1 METGLELTKA
11 ISRKK
16 KIDIEIF
23 NINVRN
29 FKLIQKTDKMK
40 KHFISVKWRKKN
52 WRKCPYLKPS
62 KHCRLQSTCRRKRQ
76 NRNSFFAR
84 QMGGKQSG
92 KINRRLVFDTEEKA
106 DAEFWILK
114 PSHIE
119 KPLEVVPVREFLIW
133 YRQWDDKD
141 FLEFYTDTPNL
152 EDAVQEAVEH
162 LRGHVLVIMTYTVVA
177 RHAEN
182 FIKEPEKRR

>member
-1 METGLELTKA
+1 M
-11 ISRKK
+11 
-16 KIDIEIF
+16 
-23 NINVRN
+23 N
-29 FKLIQKTDKMK
+29 
-40 KHFISVKWRKKN
+40 KHFISVNGEKRTGEMSVFEAVEALADFKALAEENDKIEIHSLPDKW
-52 WRKCPYLKPS
+52 
-62 KHCRLQSTCRRKRQ
+62 
-76 NRNSFFAR
+76 AI
-84 QMGGKQSG
+84 KQSG

-114 PSHIE
+114 PLHID
-119 KPLEVVPVREFLIW
+119 KPLEVVPVREFFIW

-162 LRGHVLVIMTYTVVA
+162 LRGHFAIDYDHVVVA

>member
-1 METGLELTKA
+1 MKA
-11 ISRKK
+11 IKNKTINGK
-16 KIDIEIF
+16 KISYSVFYSKSKDFGKEESHYEGYSIREVKFEVEGKEYLTELKTLAEESDKIEIHS
-23 NINVRN
+23 
-29 FKLIQKTDKMK
+29 LPDKWA
-40 KHFISVKWRKKN
+40 I
-52 WRKCPYLKPS
+52 
-62 KHCRLQSTCRRKRQ
+62 
-76 NRNSFFAR
+76 
-84 QMGGKQSG
+84 KQSG
-92 KINRRLVFDTEEKA
+92 KINRRLIFDTEEKA

-114 PSHIE
+114 PSHID

-162 LRGHVLVIMTYTVVA
+162 LRGHVLIDYDQKTVA
-177 RHAEN
+177 RYSEN

>member
-1 METGLELTKA
+1 MKHSILVNGKELFTSNLKEVLQALQEIKQRYLEKD
-11 ISRKK
+11 K
-16 KIDIEIF
+16 IEIHS
-23 NINVRN
+23 
-29 FKLIQKTDKMK
+29 LPDKWAIK
-40 KHFISVKWRKKN
+40 
-52 WRKCPYLKPS
+52 
-62 KHCRLQSTCRRKRQ
+62 Q
-76 NRNSFFAR
+76 N
-84 QMGGKQSG
+84 G

-106 DAEFWILK
+106 DAKFWELK
-114 PSHIE
+114 PEYID

-162 LRGHVLVIMTYTVVA
+162 LRGHFAIDYDHTVVA

>member
-1 METGLELTKA
+1 
-11 ISRKK
+11 
-16 KIDIEIF
+16 
-23 NINVRN
+23 
-29 FKLIQKTDKMK
+29 MK
-40 KHFISVKWRKKN
+40 KHFISVNGEKRTGEMSVFEAVEALADFKALAEENDKIEINSLPDKW
-52 WRKCPYLKPS
+52 
-62 KHCRLQSTCRRKRQ
+62 
-76 NRNSFFAR
+76 AI
-84 QMGGKQSG
+84 KQSG

-106 DAEFWILK
+106 DAKFWELK
-114 PSHIE
+114 SEYID

-162 LRGHVLVIMTYTVVA
+162 LRGHVLIDYDQTVVA
-177 RHAEN
+177 RHTEN

>member
-1 METGLELTKA
+1 MKAHYIVKNGNRETGEMSVFEAVEVLNNFKA
-11 ISRKK
+11 ISDEKDRLEIHSFCRKWAIK
-16 KIDIEIF
+16 
-23 NINVRN
+23 
-29 FKLIQKTDKMK
+29 
-40 KHFISVKWRKKN
+40 
-52 WRKCPYLKPS
+52 
-62 KHCRLQSTCRRKRQ
+62 Q
-76 NRNSFFAR
+76 N
-84 QMGGKQSG
+84 GKVN
-92 KINRRLVFDTEEKA
+92 KRLVFDTEEKA
-106 DAEFWILK
+106 DAKFWELK
-114 PSHIE
+114 PEYID

-162 LRGHVLVIMTYTVVA
+162 LRGHVLIDYDHTVVA

>member
-1 METGLELTKA
+1 MKSNYIVKNGNRETGEMSVFEAVEALADFKA
-11 ISRKK
+11 FAEEKDK
-16 KIDIEIF
+16 IEIHS
-23 NINVRN
+23 
-29 FKLIQKTDKMK
+29 LPDKWA
-40 KHFISVKWRKKN
+40 I
-52 WRKCPYLKPS
+52 
-62 KHCRLQSTCRRKRQ
+62 
-76 NRNSFFAR
+76 
-84 QMGGKQSG
+84 KQSG
-92 KINRRLVFDTEEKA
+92 KINRRLIFDTEEKA
-106 DAEFWILK
+106 DAKFWILK

-162 LRGHVLVIMTYTVVA
+162 LRGHVLIDYDHTVVA

>member
-1 METGLELTKA
+1 
-11 ISRKK
+11 
-16 KIDIEIF
+16 
-23 NINVRN
+23 
-29 FKLIQKTDKMK
+29 MK
-40 KHFISVKWRKKN
+40 KHFISVNGEKRTGEMSVFEAVEALADFKALAEENDKIEINSLPDKWVI
-52 WRKCPYLKPS
+52 
-62 KHCRLQSTCRRKRQ
+62 
-76 NRNSFFAR
+76 
-84 QMGGKQSG
+84 KQSG

-162 LRGHVLVIMTYTVVA
+162 LRKHVLIDYNHTVVA